1 MSWAQELSSVYDKVI
16 DNEVITIKPL
26 PLYHICNN
34 APLTVTLDGN
44 GNFRYAQLLDKAYKK
59 LWQTCMPCT
68 EESAERT
75 NNCAPYPLSDK
86 LEYVAGDY
94 ILYAEA
100 GKNLEEK
107 YNAYF
112 LLLES
117 WALSHYSNAKI
128 KSIYE
133 YVKKKTLAK
142 DLMNNSG
149 ILALNSPEKISMK
162 ENNVFVRWEVEIPG
176 ENAQTWLDAE
186 IQKWWI
192 LFYTEMS
199 IRPKGF
205 CYASGSD
212 TALAKFHPK
221 KIRHPGDKAKLISSN
236 DEENYTFRGRFTD
249 AAEAC
254 QVGIVLSQKAHNALR
269 WLIEHQGA
277 KIGNGLTV
285 IAWCSAGM
293 ITPRLLVSTND
304 ITPEDFDYTPAQDF
318 AKNVSKRLRGYYAD
332 LSDSDKIIIM
342 ALNAA
347 TPGRMSLLLYR
358 ELSKTELLE
367 AQEQWHTHLAWFLS
381 AWKKDDN
388 GNSCVIHTISAPS
401 PRRIA
406 FALYGK
412 EINKASETR
421 IIERLLPCII
431 DKLPIPRDIENLCFK
446 RASRLGTL
454 DKSERKKTVETA
466 CAVIRYNAFLRPKE
480 DYVVGLDEERTTR
493 DYLYGRLLGVADM
506 VEMTVLKR
514 KGEDRMSNAVR
525 YMTLFSRKPCS
536 TWETLHKKLIPYL
549 KQLNPKSRIFYIDLL
564 GKILYQFD
572 TNEFNSD
579 APLQGEYLLGYYCQQ
594 HAFWVKRENRKQKKQ
609 QNNISTKDKE

>member
-1 MSWAQELSSVYDKVI
+1 
-16 DNEVITIKPL
+16 
-26 PLYHICNN
+26 
-34 APLTVTLDGN
+34 
-44 GNFRYAQLLDKAYKK
+44 
-59 LWQTCMPCT
+59 
-68 EESAERT
+68 
-75 NNCAPYPLSDK
+75 
-86 LEYVAGDY
+86 
-94 ILYAEA
+94 
-100 GKNLEEK
+100 
-107 YNAYF
+107 
-112 LLLES
+112 
-117 WALSHYSNAKI
+117 
-128 KSIYE
+128 
-133 YVKKKTLAK
+133 
-142 DLMNNSG
+142 
-149 ILALNSPEKISMK
+149 
-162 ENNVFVRWEVEIPG
+162 
-176 ENAQTWLDAE
+176 
-186 IQKWWI
+186 
-192 LFYTEMS
+192 
-199 IRPKGF
+199 
-205 CYASGSD
+205 
-212 TALAKFHPK
+212 
-221 KIRHPGDKAKLISSN
+221 
-236 DEENYTFRGRFTD
+236 
-249 AAEAC
+249 
-254 QVGIVLSQKAHNALR
+254 
-269 WLIEHQGA
+269 
-277 KIGNGLTV
+277 
-285 IAWCSAGM
+285 
-293 ITPRLLVSTND
+293 
-304 ITPEDFDYTPAQDF
+304 
-318 AKNVSKRLRGYYAD
+318 
-332 LSDSDKIIIM
+332 M